1 MSTAITSET
10 ETVAA
15 AAATI
20 AAPVAAPAAAPAA
33 AAVSAVAV
41 DVSAIPETPAELLK
55 QWPAAAPAPRRPL
68 LHTVISATLV
78 RFWDALTGPGMT
90 QQERVDRAIAEHN
103 GFIRNLGRKV

>member
-33 AAVSAVAV
+33 AVSAVAV

-55 QWPAAAPAPRRPL
+55 QWPAPPPAPRRPL

>member
-10 ETVAA
+10 ETTAA

-33 AAVSAVAV
+33 AVASAVAV

-55 QWPAAAPAPRRPL
+55 QWPAPAPRRPL

-90 QQERVDRAIAEHN
+90 EQERVNRAIAEHN